1 MPARSA
7 IRPRLLLPSLGILA
21 CVPIVAMI
29 ALASNNIVPP
39 FALPDPEGRVRLAVR
54 LVMLGA
60 LFAPLAG
67 FALNVRGAWRG
78 DRSSRVAAAV
88 ALAVTLA
95 LAGFIVA
102 DQWDCF
108 AGVPNCD

>member
-7 IRPRLLLPSLGILA
+7 IRPNLLAGLGLVA
-21 CVPIVAMI
+21 CLPIVALI

-39 FALPDPEGRVRLAVR
+39 FALPDPEGNVRVAVR
-54 LVMLGA
+54 VVMLGA

-67 FALNVRGAWRG
+67 FALNARGAWRG
-78 DRSSRVAAAV
+78 HRGSQVAALV
-88 ALAVTLA
+88 SLAVTLA
-95 LAGFIVA
+95 LIGFAVV